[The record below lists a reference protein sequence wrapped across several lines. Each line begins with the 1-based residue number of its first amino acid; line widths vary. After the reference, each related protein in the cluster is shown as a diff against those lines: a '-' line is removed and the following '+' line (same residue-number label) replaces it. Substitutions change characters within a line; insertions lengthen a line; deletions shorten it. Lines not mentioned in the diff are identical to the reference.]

1 MAQTGQ
7 NEGVGEPQQFGA
19 RGWPATS
26 SGAAASV
33 LEGDRTAPE
42 RARAG
47 ARPGGEWNGHERAA
61 RLFRILGSYPMKSFI
76 NAAFGSIGVEVRRAP
91 SPRPGSVGRPIA
103 SIKGFLEDIE
113 ARGFSPR
120 GIVDVGANRGDW
132 TRLALSVFPSTPV
145 LMIEPLNEME
155 KYLVPLSKEFS
166 DCTYIKAGAGREA
179 GELVQTQFGRI
190 WSDHHFCSRPS
201 TRN

>member
-1 MAQTGQ
+1 M
-7 NEGVGEPQQFGA
+7 
-19 RGWPATS
+19 
-26 SGAAASV
+26 
-33 LEGDRTAPE
+33 
-42 RARAG
+42 
-47 ARPGGEWNGHERAA
+47 
-61 RLFRILGSYPMKSFI
+61 
-76 NAAFGSIGVEVRRAP
+76 EVRRAP

-103 SIKGFLEDIE
+103 SIKRFLEDIK

-155 KYLVPLSKEFS
+155 KYLVPLSKELS

-179 GELVQTQFGRI
+179 GELVQTI
-190 WSDHHFCSRPS
+190 WEDLVGSSLI
-201 TRN
+201 